1 MEIVKKKFKRQK
13 MSVKC
18 MIFNENREILLLQ
31 KKDPEGKL
39 PWEFPGGGL
48 EFGEDLEAAARREV
62 KEETG
67 LTIEILT
74 TAGLWSYPRN
84 ETTFLTGV
92 IFIAKALTKSVH
104 LSHEH
109 VAYRWVAPTDFEQYT
124 LQPSLAEAL
133 KKIGHPSEEG
143 LQLREYFV
151 EQLRMKE

>member
-18 MIFNENREILLLQ
+18 MILNENREILLLQ
-31 KKDPEGKL
+31 KKDPEGLL

-48 EFGEDLEAAARREV
+48 EFGEDLERAAIREV

-92 IFIAKALTKSVH
+92 IFIAQALPNSVH
-104 LSHEH
+104 LIVGWLH
-109 VAYRWVAPTDFEQYT
+109 QT
-124 LQPSLAEAL
+124 LRNIHYNLLWQRL
-133 KKIGHPSEEG
+133 
-143 LQLREYFV
+143 
-151 EQLRMKE
+151 